1 MCGYKINKMK
11 QRTKDFTSVIRF
23 FGLTVGLTILCQIVG
38 IISNA
43 PTELQSP
50 YISHNFNVQAESIEL
65 QPIETDSIELTP
77 CQGLP
82 EIEQYICTTFK
93 TEYSNAMA
101 ILSCENKSLN
111 PNAINTYNSNGS
123 IDEGIFQINSIH
135 NQPDMFN
142 YKKNIEFAHKLFKK
156 KGWSPWSCSHKV
168 GVTPFY
174 LL

>member
-1 MCGYKINKMK
+1 MK

-43 PTELQSP
+43 PTELLSP

-93 TEYSNAMA
+93 AEYSNAMA

-111 PNAINTYNSNGS
+111 PTAINHNSNGS

-135 NQPDMFN
+135 GQSNMFN
-142 YKKNIEFAHKLFKK
+142 YKKNIEFAYKLMKRD
-156 KGWSPWSCSHKV
+156 GWQAWACSGSTLNIKS
-168 GVTPFY
+168 FWE
-174 LL
+174 